1 MIPRRLR
8 PWLAALLALAAAAG
22 AGAASGPSEIQLKAA
37 FIFNF
42 TRFVDWPPETLGGS
56 GAPFVIG
63 VFGDEPIDEAL
74 TLLVRDE
81 RMNGHPL
88 EVRRLRRPGDAVGCQ
103 IVYVAADGEDLFRP
117 ARLRGDP
124 VLTVGE
130 TGEFLT
136 SGGMI
141 QLFTD
146 HNHVRLKI
154 NLSAARAASLQISS
168 KLLRVAQV
176 LPSS

>member
-1 MIPRRLR
+1 VIPRRLR
-8 PWLAALLALAAAAG
+8 PWLALLLAAAG
-22 AGAASGPSEIQLKAA
+22 APGAGAAPAPSETQLKAA

-42 TRFVDWPPETLGGS
+42 TRFVDWPPEALGPGR
-56 GAPFVIG
+56 APFVIG
-63 VFGDEPIDEAL
+63 VFGDEPIDQAL
-74 TLLVRDE
+74 GVLVRGEQID
-81 RMNGHPL
+81 GHPL
-88 EVRRLRRPGDAVGCQ
+88 EVRRLRRPADAVGCQ
-103 IVYVAADGEDLFRP
+103 IAYVAANGEDLFRP

-130 TGEFLT
+130 TEDFLA

-146 HNHVRLKI
+146 HNHMRLKI

-176 LPSS
+176 LSP